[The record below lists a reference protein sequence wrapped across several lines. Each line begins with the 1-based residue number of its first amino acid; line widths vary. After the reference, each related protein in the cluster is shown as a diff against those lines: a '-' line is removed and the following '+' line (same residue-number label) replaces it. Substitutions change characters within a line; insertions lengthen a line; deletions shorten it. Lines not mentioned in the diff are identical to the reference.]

1 MSSPDPAGATPP
13 RRGAIVLCGG
23 QSRRM
28 GRDKASLPFGDETLL
43 ERVVRIVSPLVDE
56 LVVAAR
62 ADQSLPGDFPV
73 VHDPPGRESPMAGL
87 VSGLRALRAD
97 KVFVTACDAPLLTPP
112 LVERLFELAEGFEIA
127 VPRVDEHHMVL
138 TAVYARAVLPRA
150 EALLEAS
157 RLRPFYL
164 LEQSA
169 TRIVEADEL
178 RGVDPQLDGLSDCD
192 TPEAY
197 ERALARAGLAGS
209 R

>member
-1 MSSPDPAGATPP
+1 
-13 RRGAIVLCGG
+13 
-23 QSRRM
+23 M

-43 ERVVRIVSPLVDE
+43 ERVVRIVAPLVDE
-56 LVVAAR
+56 VIVAAR
-62 ADQSLPGDFPV
+62 EDQEVPGDFV
-73 VHDPPGRESPMAGL
+73 VVRDPPGHESPMAGL
-87 VSGLRALRAD
+87 VAGLRVIRAD
-97 KVFVTACDAPLLTPP
+97 LVFVTACDAPLLTPP

-127 VPRVDEHHMVL
+127 VPRIDEHHMVL

-169 TRIVEADEL
+169 TRIVAADEL
-178 RGVDPQLDGLSDCD
+178 RDVDPELDGLSDCD

-197 ERALARAGLAGS
+197 ARALERAGLA
-209 R
+209 